1 MSRDI
6 GELSESDEG
15 EPDLSRE
22 EPDLRREE
30 PNELASLW
38 SGPVTRSRL
47 RAQEKSLQHLAKS
60 GEPDL
65 SREEPYLSRKEP
77 NELASLWSGPVTRSR
92 LRAQEKSLQ
101 HLAKSVGLKSEE
113 ENQDKPGRNS
123 LVKTILD
130 NTGDPGA
137 EAIPRLHQV
146 VSEPLE
152 GLGFND
158 FDLGARIPST
168 IQQSSMS
175 SHKKQGDKAK
185 QPAIRKRVAANQ
197 TLIFSEQ
204 QLDDLAAE
212 IFNQIMRGRG
222 SKQMWERSDLKTS
235 KERNLLAL
243 DQFGRWSSVPP
254 ETRENIQLV
263 PELSTSKVC
272 KTGNQTS
279 KPCSQTA
286 EKVPEK
292 VPEIESILNI
302 PFQGENSVI
311 QLKQEEH
318 VPVALSGHTLDL
330 TEDKE
335 EEKLDAALVV
345 HKESS
350 ATLIEQDL
358 QLWPHHPRPRQNV
371 IHADMR
377 SMESLY
383 HTPSMC
389 GKTRD
394 NPREARHGP
403 RLKSEYGDH
412 CTGPPDQENHVR

>member
-1 MSRDI
+1 
-6 GELSESDEG
+6 
-15 EPDLSRE
+15 
-22 EPDLRREE
+22 
-30 PNELASLW
+30 
-38 SGPVTRSRL
+38 
-47 RAQEKSLQHLAKS
+47 
-60 GEPDL
+60 
-65 SREEPYLSRKEP
+65 
-77 NELASLWSGPVTRSR
+77 
-92 LRAQEKSLQ
+92 
-101 HLAKSVGLKSEE
+101 
-113 ENQDKPGRNS
+113 
-123 LVKTILD
+123 
-130 NTGDPGA
+130 
-137 EAIPRLHQV
+137 
-146 VSEPLE
+146 
-152 GLGFND
+152 
-158 FDLGARIPST
+158 
-168 IQQSSMS
+168 MS

-185 QPAIRKRVAANQ
+185 QPATRKRVAANQ

-272 KTGNQTS
+272 KTGKQTS

-335 EEKLDAALVV
+335 EEKLDAALVR
-345 HKESS
+345 HQKFRFCLTSEASSGKELPNKSS
-350 ATLIEQDL
+350 
-358 QLWPHHPRPRQNV
+358 
-371 IHADMR
+371 
-377 SMESLY
+377 
-383 HTPSMC
+383 
-389 GKTRD
+389 
-394 NPREARHGP
+394 
-403 RLKSEYGDH
+403 
-412 CTGPPDQENHVR
+412 